1 MGLVSKKGFPIYDE
15 KYKDLLQATLAA
27 DSYSLGTHW
36 IYESEE
42 LQSLDIDW
50 EALNAPHVA
59 WHEGKSKGDF
69 THYGDQLH
77 MLEVFLKDKNTFD
90 VSEYM
95 TYWRN
100 EMQTFKG
107 YMDGATKDT
116 MKNID
121 KNLTVPCGS
130 NSGDMSVIGRM
141 VALLKVSHS
150 KEEFL
155 ENTALL
161 AKATHNNLQV
171 IEAMHFFSALLLE
184 VLEGN
189 DIRMGILSL
198 KPLYS
203 QEIQGYIEAGIAA
216 KDRDTVTSIAA
227 FGSACPIDVA
237 FPSSIHLL
245 FKYNDYK
252 TALIQN
258 AMSGGDSA
266 TRAMVIAPLYVAQ
279 YSIDVVPKEWLAFN
293 AG

>member
-1 MGLVSKKGFPIYDE
+1 MYDE
-15 KYKDLLQATLAA
+15 KYQDLLQATLAA
-27 DSYSLGTHW
+27 DSYSLGAHW
-36 IYESEE
+36 VYDSDE
-42 LQSLDIDW
+42 LKALDIDW

-59 WHEGKSKGDF
+59 WHEGKDKGDF
-69 THYGDQLH
+69 THYGDQLRI
-77 MLEVFLKDKNTFD
+77 LEQFLKDKDTFD
-90 VSEYM
+90 VSAYM
-95 TYWRN
+95 TYWHN

-107 YMDGATKDT
+107 YMDGSCKDT
-116 MKNID
+116 MENID

-155 ENTALL
+155 ANTALL
-161 AKATHNNLQV
+161 AKATHNNPQV
-171 IEAMHFFSALLLE
+171 LEAMHFFSALLLE
-184 VLEGN
+184 VLESK
-189 DIRMGILSL
+189 DIRSSILTL

-203 QEIQGYIEAGIAA
+203 QEIQGYIETGIAA

-227 FGSACPIDVA
+227 FGSACPTEFA
-237 FPSSIHLL
+237 FPSTIHLL

-266 TRAMVIAPLYVAQ
+266 ARSMVIAPLYVAQ
-279 YSIDVVPKEWLAFN
+279 YSLDVVPKEWLDFKVR
-293 AG
+293 